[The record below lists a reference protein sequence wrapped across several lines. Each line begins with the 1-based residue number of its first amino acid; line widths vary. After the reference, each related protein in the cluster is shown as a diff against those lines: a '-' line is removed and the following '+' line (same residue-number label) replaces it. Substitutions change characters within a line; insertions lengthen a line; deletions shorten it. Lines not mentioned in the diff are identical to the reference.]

1 MTEITAGV
9 ELNID
14 IKENARGFEFGL
26 SLSKGQ
32 KEKEYLTTIFDAQ
45 EVASGKLIKVWRES
59 GEQKASIVLTD
70 GTKHQ
75 LTNTKTKHYMEKD
88 RITRKDWIQWA
99 VDLAGSFAN
108 FSDNAK

>member
-45 EVASGKLIKVWRES
+45 EVANGKLIKVWRES
-59 GEQKASIVLTD
+59 GEHKASIVLTD
-70 GTKHQ
+70 GTQQH
-75 LTNTKTKHYMEKD
+75 LSNTRTRHYRERD
-88 RITRKDWIQWA
+88 RISRKDWINWA
-99 VDLAGSFAN
+99 VELAGSLTNLSDTAN
-108 FSDNAK
+108 